1 MSPFLFNKIQTEDNN
16 IATGGGGGAARSYYG
31 GGGYPVPPYTATA
44 A

>member
-1 MSPFLFNKIQTEDNN
+1 MSPFLFNKIQTGDSN
-16 IATGGGGGAARSYYG
+16 IGTGGGGGAARSYYG